1 VKPDVLAL
9 TVGVVVVVAGLVRA
23 NRAGPDVEKSERR
36 VNRGIVIVGVVVLV
50 IGAVLLLT

>member
-1 VKPDVLAL
+1 MKPDVLAL
-9 TVGVVVVVAGLVRA
+9 TVGVVVIVAGLVRA